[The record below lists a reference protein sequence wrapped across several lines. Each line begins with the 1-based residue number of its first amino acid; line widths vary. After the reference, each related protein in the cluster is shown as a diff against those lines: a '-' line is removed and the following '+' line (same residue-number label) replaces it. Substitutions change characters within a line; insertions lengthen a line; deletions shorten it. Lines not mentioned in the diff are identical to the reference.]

1 MIRNTSFR
9 NALSDIASISSKI
22 TIEFSKSLLSNL
34 SSNNSSSTK
43 SLSHSSDGLFYD
55 DPSFLES
62 STDTPSSYDFLS
74 ESNQLSETSSKD
86 NINPYLLSE
95 NPSIF
100 TLI

>member
-1 MIRNTSFR
+1 MLAKNP
-9 NALSDIASISSKI
+9 NAMKLIKKKIKKEESLS
-22 TIEFSKSLLSNL
+22 LSNT
-34 SSNNSSSTK
+34 SSSTK
-43 SLSHSSDGLFYD
+43 SLSHLSDGLFYD

-62 STDTPSSYDFLS
+62 STDSPSSYDFLS